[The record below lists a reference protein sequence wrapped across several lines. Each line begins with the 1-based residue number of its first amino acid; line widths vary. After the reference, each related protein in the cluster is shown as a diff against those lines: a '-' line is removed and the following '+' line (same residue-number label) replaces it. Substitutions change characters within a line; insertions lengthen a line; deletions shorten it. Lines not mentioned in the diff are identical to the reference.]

1 MSTRPF
7 SSLFCFFLTWH
18 IHIRIFNLIN
28 SQREHVCAHIY
39 IHFIRRGEEKRQQLN
54 ENLLRFTHST
64 SKHALK
70 QCHWQLAMRWNQK
83 ANGSIIDTLFPWRR
97 SSVIVLKSWLLCL
110 VVRWMNFV
118 LFGKPTWL
126 SVSHDYSNTFLQLW
140 KLIVENCDTILGRW
154 HLFEHFLCRKIWWF
168 NFANG
173 ADQILVCASIR
184 HAKQWNHS
192 TQFTQHK
199 STSIINFQI
208 QSFHFLSLSV
218 LCIRSFIEFSL
229 FELNVIEPFIIIAIT
244 FSSHYTQLSST
255 RRGRF
260 FFQLINFFFSLSL
273 T

>member
-1 MSTRPF
+1 MRIYCD
-7 SSLFCFFLTWH
+7 SL
-18 IHIRIFNLIN
+18 IQPRNMP
-28 SQREHVCAHIY
+28 S
-39 IHFIRRGEEKRQQLN
+39 
-54 ENLLRFTHST
+54 
-64 SKHALK
+64 

-118 LFGKPTWL
+118 LFSKPTWL
-126 SVSHDYSNTFLQLW
+126 SVSHDHSNTFLQLW
-140 KLIVENCDTILGRW
+140 KLIEENCDTLLGRR

-208 QSFHFLSLSV
+208 QSFHFLSLSQCAV
-218 LCIRSFIEFSL
+218 HSFVYWIL
-229 FELNVIEPFIIIAIT
+229 VIWTQCHWAFY
-244 FSSHYTQLSST
+244 HYCHHFQLSLHTIVVDET
-255 RRGRF
+255 RTF
-260 FFQLINFFFSLSL
+260 FFN
-273 T
+273 